1 VIATAIQKRRSPC
14 VPSDAGR
21 PLSVCLIS
29 EEYPPDTGWGGIG
42 TYAYNLAHGLADL
55 GHRVHVISRGWGE
68 ETVTDDGRVRLYRVA
83 IPEPSWRWG
92 TYFVNLRFFET
103 RGMLLWSRR
112 VAQLID
118 RLRATEPFDVVETP
132 EYHAQGLFAAL
143 GRGRPPVVV
152 KLHTPAFLCRQINGV
167 GVGGSSWDTAISERL
182 EYWLARR
189 ARMVTSP
196 SRRLAVDVAARWR
209 LRSSTI
215 RVIPNPIDEEM
226 FCPNGPA
233 ADERTIAYVGR
244 IERRK
249 GVETLIDAL
258 PEILRAIPGARLRL
272 VGKDHPSGP
281 GGSSLSDHLRQRLR
295 DAGVPAGA
303 VEFAGPVDRTELPW
317 TYRGA
322 AVCVVPSLYENFPY
336 TCLEAMACGS
346 AVVASAVGGIPEI
359 LNDRSDGLL
368 VPPARPDAL
377 AAAVIRLLTDGG
389 LRRRLGTQARAT
401 VAGRFGRQVVCAQ
414 TADAYRSLLVPETR
428 R

>member
-1 VIATAIQKRRSPC
+1 VIASAGQKRRSPLA
-14 VPSDAGR
+14 PSHEAR
-21 PLSVCLIS
+21 ALSVCLIS
-29 EEYPPDTGWGGIG
+29 EEYPPETGWGGIG
-42 TYAYNLAHGLADL
+42 TYAYNLARGLVEL
-55 GHRVHVISRGWGE
+55 GHRVHVIARGWGE
-68 ETVTDDGRVRLYRVA
+68 DTVEDDNGVRVHRVA
-83 IPEPSWRWG
+83 VPEPSWRWG

-103 RGMLLWSRR
+103 RGVLLWSRR
-112 VAQLID
+112 VAGLID
-118 RLRATEPFDVVETP
+118 RLCAKEPFDVIETP

-167 GVGGSSWDTAISERL
+167 GVGGSAWDTAISERL
-182 EYWLARR
+182 EHWLARR
-189 ARMVTSP
+189 ARLVTSP
-196 SRRLAVDVAARWR
+196 SRRLATDVAAHWR
-209 LRSSTI
+209 LRPSAV

-226 FCPNGPA
+226 FCPDGPA
-233 ADERTIAYVGR
+233 ADNRTILYVGR

-258 PEILRAIPGARLRL
+258 PEILRSVPNARLRL

-295 DAGVPAGA
+295 DSGVPAGA
-303 VEFAGPVDRTELPW
+303 VEFAGPVDRTELPH

-359 LNDRSDGLL
+359 VTDLSDGLL
-368 VPPARPDAL
+368 VPPTRPDAL
-377 AAAVIRLLTDGG
+377 AGAAIQILTDGG
-389 LRRRLGTQARAT
+389 LRRRLGSQARAT
-401 VAGRFGRQVVCAQ
+401 VTGRFSRQVVCAR
-414 TADAYRSLLVPETR
+414 TADAYRSLVSREPWR
-428 R
+428 